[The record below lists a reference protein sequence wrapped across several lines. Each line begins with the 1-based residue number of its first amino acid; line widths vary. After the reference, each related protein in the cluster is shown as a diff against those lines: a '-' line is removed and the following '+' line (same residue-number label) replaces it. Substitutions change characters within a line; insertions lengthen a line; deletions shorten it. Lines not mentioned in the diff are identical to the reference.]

1 MSAFCGSAAACPRR
15 HAGGYFRRI
24 AAGLV
29 FGVGGLGLGGTAAR
43 AQDAALLPAPPAAP
57 ASPIAVAQV
66 NLGAPP
72 LANPDVLPTPLTP
85 AAPAP
90 PPAGGTPP
98 AWAITSSLNVSETYI
113 DNVLMISAPRD
124 SDIYTSINPSISI
137 VGDTQRVQATAV
149 YDPNVLIFPGYS
161 GLNQID
167 ENGAAQATI
176 TLVPETLFLS
186 LQGFASTQAT
196 PGGSIGPFGYNP
208 AFTEQITSFSVSPY
222 LQHQFGDYGTGK
234 LMYSFN
240 NTNFGMT
247 GLNGVDSYIPSSSQY
262 PAYFNPFNGNLMTS
276 EEQAQ
281 FTTGNFLG
289 RLQLQSTADLQQYN
303 GFGMGPDSYQNI
315 YDNEFSYALT
325 HSFALLFGGGW
336 EDINYNMQPDIAI
349 HDAIWDVGFK
359 WKPNA
364 DSTVIATYG
373 HKYGLTYPY
382 LDGEYQLT
390 KRTKINANYT
400 EYLDTAPQAIQNNL
414 ANSTLLPTGQTT
426 STATGAPIAVANP
439 FFALEEGLLQT
450 KLFNAGITTAYDRDT
465 FSLTGSHETDY
476 AIAVV
481 PGILSYS
488 DRMSYG
494 TLSWTHTISDDLT
507 ATNSFTYGPM
517 SFYVAGQPA
526 ENFTTIQASS
536 SLTYTISPTLSAIA
550 TYTYM
555 EFLGNLPG
563 VSATANMVTVGLTK
577 TFQ

>member
-1 MSAFCGSAAACPRR
+1 MSVFRPKWAEIKHCGAVYVACGV
-15 HAGGYFRRI
+15 ATAMG
-24 AAGLV
+24 
-29 FGVGGLGLGGTAAR
+29 FGV
-43 AQDAALLPAPPAAP
+43 AQAWAQEVPGPAVAPAAP
-57 ASPIAVAQV
+57 SPIAVAQV

-90 PPAGGTPP
+90 PQGGGTPP

-137 VGDTQRVQATAV
+137 VGDTQRVQATLT
-149 YDPNVLIFPGYS
+149 YDPNLLIFPGYS

-176 TLVPETLFLS
+176 TLVPDTLFLN
-186 LQGFASTQAT
+186 LQGFASTQDT

-208 AFTEQITSFSVSPY
+208 AFTEQITSFSIAPY
-222 LQHQFGDYGTGK
+222 IQHQFGDYGTGK

-247 GLNGVDSYIPSSSQY
+247 GLNGVNSYIPSSSQY
-262 PAYFNPFNGNLMTS
+262 PAYFNPFNGNLMTT

-281 FTTGNFLG
+281 FTTGDFLG

-426 STATGAPIAVANP
+426 STATGAPIAIANP

-450 KLFNAGITTAYDRDT
+450 KLFNAGITTTYDRDT

-476 AIAVV
+476 SISVV
-481 PGILSYS
+481 PGLLSYS

-526 ENFTTIQASS
+526 ENFTTLQASS

>member
-1 MSAFCGSAAACPRR
+1 MR
-15 HAGGYFRRI
+15 
-24 AAGLV
+24 
-29 FGVGGLGLGGTAAR
+29 AAR
-43 AQDAALLPAPPAAP
+43 ASARPRHWPHLLARLSLGAGGWWLAGGLAGALAQEAGSSLSAP
-57 ASPIAVAQV
+57 SPISLAQV

-72 LANPDVLPTPLTP
+72 ANPELVPTPLTP
-85 AAPAP
+85 AAPP
-90 PPAGGTPP
+90 PPAPSPNAWTITP
-98 AWAITSSLNVSETYI
+98 AIGIDEIYT
-113 DNVLMISAPRD
+113 DNVLMIPSPRD
-124 SDIYTSINPSISI
+124 TDFYTMINPSITI
-137 VGDTQRVQATAV
+137 QGDTQRIQAMAV
-149 YDPNVLIFPGYS
+149 YDPNFMFFPGYA

-167 ENGAAQATI
+167 ENGTGQATI
-176 TLVPETLFLS
+176 TLVPETLFLN
-186 LQGFASTQAT
+186 LQAFASTQAT

-208 AFTEQITSFSVSPY
+208 AFTEQISSFTVSPY
-222 LQHQFGDYGTGK
+222 IEHQFGDYGTGK
-234 LMYSFN
+234 LMYSLSD
-240 NTNFGMT
+240 TNFSMA
-247 GLNGVDSYIPSSSQY
+247 GLNGTQTYIPPTSQY
-262 PAYFNPFNGNLMTS
+262 PSYFNPFNGYMITS

-281 FTTGNFLG
+281 FTTGSILG
-289 RLQLQSTADLQQYN
+289 RLQDQITADLQQFT

-325 HSFALLFGGGW
+325 HNFALLFGGGW
-336 EDINYNMQPDIAI
+336 EDINYNMQPDFAV

-364 DSTVIATYG
+364 DSTIIATYG

-382 LDGEYQLT
+382 LDAEYQLT
-390 KRTKINANYT
+390 QRTKINANYT

-426 STATGAPIAVANP
+426 STATGAPIAIANP

-450 KLFNAGITTAYDRDT
+450 KLFNAGITTTYDRDT

-476 AIAVV
+476 SISVV
-481 PGILSYS
+481 PGLLSYS

-526 ENFTTIQASS
+526 ENFTTLQASS

>member
-1 MSAFCGSAAACPRR
+1 MSAFSRSAAAHARR
-15 HAGGYFRRI
+15 RAGGHFRRV

-29 FGVGGLGLGGTAAR
+29 FGAGGLGLGAGEAL
-43 AQDAALLPAPPAAP
+43 AQDAAPLPAPPPTAP
-57 ASPIAVAQV
+57 AS
-66 NLGAPP
+66 P
-72 LANPDVLPTPLTP
+72 LANPDLLPTPLTP

-90 PPAGGTPP
+90 APPGPQAWTITP
-98 AWAITSSLNVSETYI
+98 SLNVSETYI

-124 SDIYTSINPSISI
+124 SDVYTSINPSIAI

-149 YDPNVLIFPGYS
+149 YDPSFMIFPGYS

-167 ENGAAQATI
+167 ENGTAQATI
-176 TLVPETLFLS
+176 TLVPDTLFLN

-208 AFTEQITSFSVSPY
+208 AFTEQITSFSIAPY
-222 LQHQFGDYGTGK
+222 IQHQFGDYGTGK
-234 LMYSFN
+234 LMYSLSD
-240 NTNFGMT
+240 TNFGMS
-247 GLNGVDSYIPSSSQY
+247 GLNGVNSYIPPSSQF
-262 PAYFNPFNGNLMTS
+262 PSYFNPFNGNLMTN

-364 DSTVIATYG
+364 DSTIIATYG

-390 KRTKINANYT
+390 KRTKINATYT

-414 ANSTLLPTGQTT
+414 ANSTLTPNGQTVDN
-426 STATGAPIAVANP
+426 ATGAPLAIANP
-439 FFALEEGLLQT
+439 LFALEGGLLVS
-450 KLFNAGITTAYDRDT
+450 KVFNAGLTTTYARDT
-465 FSLTGSHETDY
+465 FALTASHETDITV
-476 AIAVV
+476 AAT
-481 PGILSYS
+481 PGLPAYS
-488 DRMSYG
+488 DRMTYG
-494 TLSWTHTISDDLT
+494 TATWTHTISDDLSLTSSAT
-507 ATNSFTYGPM
+507 AGPM
-517 SFYVAGQPA
+517 SFYLPGTPA
-526 ENFTTIQASS
+526 ENFTTVMGMSTLSYNFSATLIGT
-536 SLTYTISPTLSAIA
+536 LNYTYT
-550 TYTYM
+550 
-555 EFLGNLPG
+555 EFLGNIPG
-563 VSATANMVTVGLTK
+563 VSATQNMVMIGLTK
-577 TFQ
+577 TFK